1 MRLLKV
7 IFQPLCKKRTPTKFS
22 YREVPS
28 VKWMDDKGLISQVDD
43 PRDTIARLE
52 GCHGTGDELTAR
64 EVLDGPM
71 IIAVLNILPGKHQQ
85 ALAYKKQ
92 DNYFEYS
99 LSIWPI
105 PQTVGENHS

>member
-1 MRLLKV
+1 MEDGKNY
-7 IFQPLCKKRTPTKFS
+7 KKILPHFFFWKEPKKS
-22 YREVPS
+22 YREIPA

-71 IIAVLNILPGKHQQ
+71 IITVLNILQGKHKQG
-85 ALAYKKQ
+85 LEYKKQ
-92 DNYFEYS
+92 DN
-99 LSIWPI
+99 LSTGTILPI
-105 PQTVGENHS
+105 HHSV